1 MKFEPIIIVAGEPN
15 SIFSE
20 IFLKTLKN
28 NRFKSP
34 IILICSKTIL
44 IQQISFLK
52 SNLKFSILNQADLLN
67 KKIKLSRVNLID
79 VDYSQTKPFE
89 KISSKSNDYINKSFK
104 IAINLIKNKISKKLI
119 NGPISK
125 KYFLKNKFNGIT
137 EYLAYHT
144 NTKKFIMIIY
154 NKSLSVCPIT
164 THIPIKYINKFIK
177 KSEIIDKVKIVNNF
191 WKKKFKFKPNIA
203 VTGLNPHC
211 ESIDAYNEDTRIIK
225 PAIKKLK
232 KLKYNVSGPFSADT
246 IFLKNNRNK
255 FDIVIGMY
263 HDQVLTPIKTLYEY
277 DAINIT
283 AGLPFLRVS
292 PDHGPNENM
301 MGKNTSNP
309 LSLIKAI
316 EFLDKN

>member
-164 THIPIKYINKFIK
+164 THTPIKYINKFIK
-177 KSEIIDKVKIVNNF
+177 
-191 WKKKFKFKPNIA
+191 
-203 VTGLNPHC
+203 
-211 ESIDAYNEDTRIIK
+211 
-225 PAIKKLK
+225 
-232 KLKYNVSGPFSADT
+232 
-246 IFLKNNRNK
+246 
-255 FDIVIGMY
+255 
-263 HDQVLTPIKTLYEY
+263 
-277 DAINIT
+277 
-283 AGLPFLRVS
+283 
-292 PDHGPNENM
+292 
-301 MGKNTSNP
+301 
-309 LSLIKAI
+309 
-316 EFLDKN
+316 